1 MFPQKKLEV
10 GPHRWALPSSNFK
23 SERKSQIFKK
33 GHLYS
38 LVWFGLVVYT
48 WTLSMYAAAR
58 TYQNSRLRVTRC
70 SNSNFK
76 SFVHFFQF
84 ARDFTMYSTEL
95 QKVPLCG
102 LATAQHFADFCENL
116 EMGTPKQEKSCVFP
130 IFTCF
135 GMFLQPLCDFS
146 GIFCAVS
153 CATFSKVKFC
163 PHKTNTF
170 RRSGLPYIELLRGF
184 FV

>member
-10 GPHRWALPSSNFK
+10 GPHRWAVPFSNFE

-58 TYQNSRLRVTRC
+58 TYQNSRLRVTLC

-102 LATAQHFADFCENL
+102 LATAQHFADFCA
-116 EMGTPKQEKSCVFP
+116 KSWNGDTQTRKVMRFSHFYMFWHVLTTFMWLFRYFLRIFLRQ
-130 IFTCF
+130 IFT
-135 GMFLQPLCDFS
+135 
-146 GIFCAVS
+146 
-153 CATFSKVKFC
+153 
-163 PHKTNTF
+163 N
-170 RRSGLPYIELLRGF
+170 
-184 FV
+184 